1 MENDSKIDPEM
12 NEKWRRFLNPRF
24 LYFCKAYNVKI
35 VFWQDPGSRKPI
47 KNASQINIKFDA

>member
-1 MENDSKIDPEM
+1 MRKSVSEKGWKKDAEIIENDSKIKREM

-35 VFWQDPGSRKPI
+35 VF
-47 KNASQINIKFDA
+47 